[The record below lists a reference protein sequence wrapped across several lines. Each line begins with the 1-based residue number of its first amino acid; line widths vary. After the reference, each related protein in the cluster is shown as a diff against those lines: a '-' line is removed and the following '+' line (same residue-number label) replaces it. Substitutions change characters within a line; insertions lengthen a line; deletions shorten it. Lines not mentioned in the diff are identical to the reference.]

1 MMAERASK
9 KPKVGEGG
17 GAEPGGMDHD
27 QEQEQ
32 EQEDTLE
39 EPLDMLARVR
49 RERADRLLAAAATGG
64 TAPAASAAHQRRPE
78 AEHEHEHDLP
88 MKIRL
93 VRALL
98 TTNEEIWDRCCR
110 RTAQQRGRRLPKDA
124 KGRAYAVRLIYRH
137 VSVEPTISRYEAEN
151 TCRERKT
158 GGESNA
164 CNSVFKVKASYQKLT
179 LGEDIRTVSLPEEL
193 ASIFP
198 VPIADDGFPNYGR
211 YLELALLLSEDV
223 LSPFLDHLRRHL
235 EAVQVA
241 LGKVEAWQ
249 QEVEEVV
256 SFLTTAFAID
266 QIADPA
272 KKNCSNDYGGCRRI
286 HDDKEVCLVCGQ
298 EYSEHNMTRYSR
310 EDRHA
315 CPFPNSTRSST
326 AEFLVSLP
334 MELKTIKDTGE
345 HRDSYD
351 ICTKAGREKLTK
363 FLDYLS

>member
-1 MMAERASK
+1 M
-9 KPKVGEGG
+9 
-17 GAEPGGMDHD
+17 
-27 QEQEQ
+27 
-32 EQEDTLE
+32 
-39 EPLDMLARVR
+39 
-49 RERADRLLAAAATGG
+49 
-64 TAPAASAAHQRRPE
+64 
-78 AEHEHEHDLP
+78 
-88 MKIRL
+88 
-93 VRALL
+93 
-98 TTNEEIWDRCCR
+98 
-110 RTAQQRGRRLPKDA
+110 
-124 KGRAYAVRLIYRH
+124 
-137 VSVEPTISRYEAEN
+137 
-151 TCRERKT
+151 
-158 GGESNA
+158 
-164 CNSVFKVKASYQKLT
+164 FKVKASYQKLT
-179 LGEDIRTVSLPEEL
+179 LGEDILTVSLPEEM

-198 VPIADDGFPNYGR
+198 VPIADDGFPDYGR

-249 QEVEEVV
+249 QEVEEVK
-256 SFLTTAFAID
+256 SFLATAFAID

-334 MELKTIKDTGE
+334 RELKTIKDTGE

-351 ICTKAGREKLTK
+351 IFTKAGREKLTK